1 MGRKARIAALG
12 GLVLIIAA
20 GVWYFESPIWTLKAM
35 KNAAT
40 ADDANALSSYI
51 DYPALRQSL
60 EEEVKAKLMSDA
72 QKDSSGLSVFKA
84 AVGAAMVRPVVD
96 AIVTPEGMSA
106 ALRARRTEKDVGG
119 DKPDSVIRL
128 PDQPMIERRGLSE
141 FVLTGRDH
149 PGSGM
154 IFVRN
159 GLSWKL
165 SGVELESDRQHH

>member
-1 MGRKARIAALG
+1 MGRKAPIAAVA
-12 GLVLIIAA
+12 GLVLIIAV
-20 GVWYFESPIWTLKAM
+20 GVWYFESPVWTLEAM

-40 ADDANALSSYI
+40 ADDPNALNSYI

-60 EEEVKAKLMSDA
+60 ERELRAKLVSDA
-72 QKDSSGLSVFKA
+72 QKDNSGLSTLKVA
-84 AVGAAMVRPVVD
+84 IGAAMVRPVVD

-106 ALRARRTEKDVGG
+106 ALRARRTEQDVGG
-119 DKPDSVIRL
+119 DKPDSLIRL
-128 PDQPMIERRGLSE
+128 PDHPMIERRGLSE
-141 FVLTGRDH
+141 FILTASDH

-165 SGVELESDRQHH
+165 SGVELASDRPHQ